1 MPSSSV
7 NLLAALNDPRS
18 LLSFTGPQWNQLARV
33 TRRTKSMAKLA
44 HRVGVAGLDAQL
56 EPRVLDHLIA
66 SRVIATQ
73 HRRVVNWEADRVM
86 AALADSEDGGYD
98 VVFLKGAAYVLA
110 DLPAGRGR
118 LVSDVDIMVPKP
130 HIEDAEQRLIGHGWK
145 AMKLDAYD
153 QRYYRQWMHELPPL
167 KHRDRKAV
175 LDVHHTILPES
186 GRLHPDAAKLFA
198 AAVPIPGLPGVNNP
212 RMKMLA
218 PADMILHSAA
228 HLFQDG
234 DLAGGLRDLLDLDD
248 LLRHF
253 GETEPNFWNT
263 LVARGKEL
271 DLHRPL
277 YYALRFTSRL
287 LKTPVPAEVLAQ
299 SARTGKPL
307 PPTTLIMD
315 LLADRA
321 FVPDAGEG
329 RRFGADLA
337 RWCLYVRSH
346 WLRMPPLLLL
356 QHLSKKA
363 LRRFGKAEDETKTKE
378 EKDVEAKKA

>member
-1 MPSSSV
+1 MPFTSV
-7 NLLAALNDPRS
+7 NLLAALNEPRS
-18 LLSFTGPQWNQLARV
+18 LLSRTGPQWNELARL

-44 HRVGVAGLDAQL
+44 HRVGAAGIDDLL

-86 AALADSEDGGYD
+86 TALADGNHD

-110 DLPAGRGR
+110 GMPAGRGR
-118 LVSDVDIMVPKP
+118 LVSDVDIMVPKA
-130 HIEDAEQRLIGHGWK
+130 HINDAEHRLIAHGWK

-167 KHRDRKAV
+167 RHRDRKSV

-186 GRLHPDAAKLFA
+186 GRLRPDVSRLFA
-198 AAVPIPGLPGVNNP
+198 AALPIPGFDHP

-253 GETEPNFWNT
+253 GETEPGFWPS

-271 DLHRPL
+271 NLHRPL
-277 YYALRFTSRL
+277 FYALRFTRRL
-287 LKTPVPAEVLAQ
+287 LQTPVPNEVTAQ
-299 SARTGKPL
+299 SNRTGKPL
-307 PPTTLIMD
+307 PPTTLVMD
-315 LLADRA
+315 LLAERA
-321 FVPDAGEG
+321 FVPDAGDG
-329 RRFGADLA
+329 RRFGADIA

-346 WLRMPPLLLL
+346 WLRMPPLLLM

-363 LRRFGKAEDETKTKE
+363 LRRFSKGEDETKTKE
-378 EKDVEAKKA
+378 EKTVEAKKA